1 MNMKRIFALLLA
13 MMLVLSLAA
22 CGGEEAPA
30 VQEQPGTPSTNEPS
44 QEPQGGETAK
54 PVGNFAP
61 TTGYDGSEVTITF
74 HHTMNA
80 NLREV
85 VDNYV
90 AEFNKLYPNITVIH
104 EQVGGYDDVRDQIS
118 TKISAGNQPNIAYCY
133 PDHVAIYNMAKAVT
147 TLDELIESKFECTR
161 ADGTTEILGLTDEQ
175 KADFIEGYYNE
186 GREFGD
192 GLMYTMPFSKSTEVL
207 YYNKTFFEEHNLTVP
222 TTWEELEAVCA
233 KILEIDP
240 MCYPLGYDS
249 ESNWFITMTEQYGS
263 PYTSAEPGNQFLFD
277 NEQNHAFVKM
287 FNSWYQKGYVTTQNI
302 YGGYTSGL
310 FVEMENTN
318 SYMSIGSSAGATHQR
333 PDMVDNKY
341 PFDVGITTIPQV
353 DASNPK
359 VISQGPSLCI
369 FQKENSQEVIAS
381 WLFVKFLTTCVEF
394 QAEFSMASGYVPVIK
409 SVGENPIYADY
420 LASADG
426 GNYISALAVKVG
438 LEQENAYYTSPAFNG
453 SSTARDQVGFLLNKC
468 LTLTGD
474 DLDAQ
479 IESAFEDAV
488 DECEYNS

>member
-1 MNMKRIFALLLA
+1 MKRIIALLLA

-22 CGGEEAPA
+22 CGGETTD
-30 VQEQPGTPSTNEPS
+30 PGTAQNPETPTTPVES
-44 QEPQGGETAK
+44 QEPQGEET
-54 PVGNFAP
+54 VGNFAP

-90 AEFNKLYPNITVIH
+90 AEFNKMYPNITVIH

-147 TLDELIESKFECTR
+147 TLDELIDSQFECTR
-161 ADGTTEILGLTDEQ
+161 ADGTTEILGLTEEQ
-175 KADFIEGYYNE
+175 KADFIEGYYAE

-207 YYNKTFFEEHNLTVP
+207 YYNKTFFDEHGLTPP
-222 TTWEELEAVCA
+222 TTWEEMEALCA

-310 FVEMENTN
+310 FTNMETDTPN

-333 PDMVDNKY
+333 PAKVDGAY

-353 DASNPK
+353 DPANPK
-359 VISQGPSLCI
+359 VISQGPSVCI
-369 FQKENSQEVIAS
+369 FQKENEQEVIAS
-381 WLFVKFLTTCVEF
+381 WLFVKFLTTSPEF

-409 SVGENPIYADY
+409 SAAANPVYADFMANANGGDQVAA
-420 LASADG
+420 LSAKICLDQ
-426 GNYISALAVKVG
+426 AH
-438 LEQENAYYTSPAFNG
+438 AYYTSPAFDG
-453 SSTARDQVGFLLNKC
+453 SSKARDEVGALLTAC
-468 LTLTGD
+468 LTYNGD
-474 DLDAQ
+474 DVDGFIAEKFQ
-479 IESAFEDAV
+479 EAF
-488 DECEYNS
+488 DECDYYAN